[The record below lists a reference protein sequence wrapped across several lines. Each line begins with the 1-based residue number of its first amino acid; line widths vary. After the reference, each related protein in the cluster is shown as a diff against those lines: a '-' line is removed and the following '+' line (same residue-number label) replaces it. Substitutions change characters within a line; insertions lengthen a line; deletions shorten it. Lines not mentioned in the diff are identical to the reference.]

1 MRRTWVFTLEKVQ
14 YPDNGFNKEMTSE
27 PPLSVITTEGQ
38 T

>member
-14 YPDNGFNKEMTSE
+14 SPDNAFNKEMTSE
-27 PPLSVITTEGQ
+27 PPLLVITTEGR